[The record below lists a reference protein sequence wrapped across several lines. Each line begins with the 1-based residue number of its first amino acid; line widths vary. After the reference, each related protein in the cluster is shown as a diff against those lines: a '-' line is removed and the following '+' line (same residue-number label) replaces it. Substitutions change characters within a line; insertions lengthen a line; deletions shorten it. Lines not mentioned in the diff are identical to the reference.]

1 MKIQKLIKTTLA
13 LILTISVSA
22 CGKTESYHSPQ
33 EVIDAINKEADTMI
47 STLEKEYTSS
57 PSQID
62 SYEAYIQNA
71 DRIAEWYATMN
82 ETTKEFFTGMEKYYE
97 AYYRMMLD
105 TCKNNDE
112 LKDSLELFYEEV
124 YEGTF
129 EDLYKKL
136 YEGLFKDI
144 YEDIY
149 EDVLSKADDIVS
161 YDELYSSCSTFYD
174 AWYDAGST
182 CYDTWYN
189 GLSRFYSIWS
199 AMYGSIYD
207 GNRDYD
213 SLMQEVDKEE
223 TESDTTDTEQEEKP
237 VTDQEEETVEEV
249 IEQPQQPAE
258 TSGIRPEFQQAMDD
272 YMAFFEEYCDFMIAM
287 SNSENDLS
295 LLGQYA
301 DFMARYT
308 ETMNSFEAIDENE
321 LSDEE
326 LALYIDTTAQIQKML
341 LEVA

>member
-47 STLEKEYTSS
+47 STLEKEYTSI

-161 YDELYSSCSTFYD
+161 YD
-174 AWYDAGST
+174 
-182 CYDTWYN
+182 
-189 GLSRFYSIWS
+189 
-199 AMYGSIYD
+199 
-207 GNRDYD
+207 
-213 SLMQEVDKEE
+213 
-223 TESDTTDTEQEEKP
+223 
-237 VTDQEEETVEEV
+237 
-249 IEQPQQPAE
+249 
-258 TSGIRPEFQQAMDD
+258 
-272 YMAFFEEYCDFMIAM
+272 
-287 SNSENDLS
+287 
-295 LLGQYA
+295 
-301 DFMARYT
+301 
-308 ETMNSFEAIDENE
+308 
-321 LSDEE
+321 
-326 LALYIDTTAQIQKML
+326 
-341 LEVA
+341 